1 MIRIRSMIVLAFA
14 ATVSLAGCTGV
25 GAAYPYEAQLKRV
38 DTEAIVKAGSPDFVD
53 VRLTVTLTEE
63 IDVDIVLIAGTGS
76 PTVANVCN
84 AFDAAAT
91 AMPFTPD
98 NVQARVTIE
107 GTGVTAE
114 VDGLGAALGSGTD
127 KGFRGSWDD
136 FRSALSACQD
146 ANPR

>member
-1 MIRIRSMIVLAFA
+1 LAVA
-14 ATVSLAGCTGV
+14 VCLTGCTGV

-53 VRLTVTLTEE
+53 VKLTVTLTEAV
-63 IDVDIVLIAGTGS
+63 DVDIMLIAGTGS
-76 PTVANVCN
+76 PTVANVCK

-98 NVQARVTIE
+98 TVQARGTTKGAGVVT
-107 GTGVTAE
+107 E

-127 KGFRGSWDD
+127 KGFRGTWDD
-136 FRSALSACQD
+136 FRSALSACHD